1 MFRLHAPGVDDAD
14 AVLDVLAAR
23 DRHDFG
29 SPHTTRDLLV
39 AQWRLGQFNPARD
52 SIVAEEGGRVVGY
65 AALFP
70 HGALAFVEPEHE
82 GNGIGTGLLAWIE
95 ARAAYLHRD
104 VVRQRIAGSNSAG
117 RTLLKDAGYAQVRTV
132 WQMVGKL
139 DNGLSATVPPAGI
152 VLRPLELERDAEL
165 IHRVDAAAFAEE
177 ADYQPETFEDF
188 QALHLA
194 GPDLDVA
201 ASIVA
206 CRGERI
212 VGFSLC
218 SRCADGSSYVDVLA
232 VLPAERRRG
241 LGTALL
247 QSSFAAFARAGRH
260 QALLDVSSANP
271 GARALYERAGMR
283 ARNPV
288 EVYEKPAVRPAG

>member
-1 MFRLHAPGVDDAD
+1 VFRLHAPGGDDAD

-29 SPHTTRDLLV
+29 SPHMTRDLLV
-39 AQWRLGQFNPARD
+39 AQWRLGQFDPGRD

-70 HGALAFVEPEHE
+70 LGALAFVDPDHE
-82 GNGIGTGLLAWIE
+82 GKGIGTGLLAWSE
-95 ARAAYLHRD
+95 ARATYVGRD
-104 VVRQRIAGSNSAG
+104 LLRQRVAESNSAG
-117 RTLLKDAGYAQVRTV
+117 RALLKDAGYAQVRTV
-132 WQMVGKL
+132 WQMVGNL
-139 DNGLSATVPPAGI
+139 EAGTSAAAPPPGV
-152 VLRPLELERDAEL
+152 VLRPLELDGDAAV
-165 IHRVDAAAFAEE
+165 IHRVDAEAFAED

-188 QALHLA
+188 QAQHLA
-194 GPDLDVA
+194 GPELDRA

-206 CRGERI
+206 CRGETI

-218 SRCADGSSYVDVLA
+218 SRCADGSGYVDVLA

-247 QSSFAAFARAGRH
+247 ESSFAAFARAGRH
-260 QALLDVSSANP
+260 AALLDVSSANP

-283 ARNPV
+283 PRNPL
-288 EVYEKPAVRPAG
+288 EVYEKPVATAAA